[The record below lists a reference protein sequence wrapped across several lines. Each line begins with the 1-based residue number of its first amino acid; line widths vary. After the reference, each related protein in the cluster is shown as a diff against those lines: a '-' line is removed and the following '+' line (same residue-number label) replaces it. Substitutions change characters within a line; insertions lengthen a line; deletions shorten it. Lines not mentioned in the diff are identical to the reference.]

1 MVVWFSCSAFLY
13 FSFKFCVICISCTYD
28 IQHIN
33 SRFCRSSIC
42 VALSSGGR
50 LASANYL
57 LQPTRPT
64 RDTKGKKSETK
75 NFFKDTNGKLHSGN
89 GYCMVLS
96 CIDTIEMILS
106 DWRNIGTEPSE
117 NLKNF
122 YYKTPNLR
130 ASAEVE

>member
-1 MVVWFSCSAFLY
+1 MIYNTLIQGSVVLVFVLLLALGADQHPLTI
-13 FSFKFCVICISCTYD
+13 FCGQPDLQEIQKEKNQRPKIS
-28 IQHIN
+28 
-33 SRFCRSSIC
+33 S
-42 VALSSGGR
+42 
-50 LASANYL
+50 
-57 LQPTRPT
+57 
-64 RDTKGKKSETK
+64 
-75 NFFKDTNGKLHSGN
+75 KDTNGKLHSGN

>member
-1 MVVWFSCSAFLY
+1 
-13 FSFKFCVICISCTYD
+13 
-28 IQHIN
+28 
-33 SRFCRSSIC
+33 
-42 VALSSGGR
+42 
-50 LASANYL
+50 
-57 LQPTRPT
+57 
-64 RDTKGKKSETK
+64 
-75 NFFKDTNGKLHSGN
+75 
-89 GYCMVLS
+89 MVLS